1 VLEGIIAG
9 AIVLL
14 LIAGFWF
21 TRGRGGMPGGIDDPA
36 IEQLAKYS
44 ALGERLPEPG
54 AEPEDRGHEVE

>member
-1 VLEGIIAG
+1 VLEGIVAG

-36 IEQLAKYS
+36 LEQLAKYP
-44 ALGERLPEPG
+44 ALGEQLPEPG